1 VSDDFHK
8 TRMGAQVLRARRA
21 AHRRLARGDRRA
33 TRAAVRQRVWIVR
46 TADDFAV
53 FPSEQGCRVSLAED
67 GVDVGAWDGQS
78 AVAIGGH
85 DVFTKIVIP

>member
-1 VSDDFHK
+1 
-8 TRMGAQVLRARRA
+8 
-21 AHRRLARGDRRA
+21 
-33 TRAAVRQRVWIVR
+33 VWIVR
-46 TADDFAV
+46 TGDDFAV